1 MYGAGSSWLRSLGRT
16 LRLGASTSSIGRCF
30 WYDLRAREQVGTHD
44 DEQEV
49 EAALKEK
56 GLYEATVFTTTGPA
70 VRSGRRS
77 PWERLLQRV
86 RGRACALR
94 LRELLLTR
102 KQDFVLALT
111 IFACLDPT
119 NLLVPPATAPWV
131 IALA

>member
-1 MYGAGSSWLRSLGRT
+1 MMVFHKFPLARGLRCVGVWSSRGSEVLMYGAGSSWLRSLGRT

-70 VRSGRRS
+70 GVFALYAPAGAPLGNVFFNEFVVVR
-77 PWERLLQRV
+77 
-86 RGRACALR
+86 
-94 LRELLLTR
+94 
-102 KQDFVLALT
+102 
-111 IFACLDPT
+111 
-119 NLLVPPATAPWV
+119 VPSASESYC
-131 IALA
+131 